1 MASVSIF
8 HSHVW
13 YIAWNLFCNVFYCM
27 QANSASQKQ
36 RSGSSVAAAPA
47 ESSQAPPHSPL
58 PPNHC
63 STSTSPPPDLLQHD
77 VIQSTQ
83 KCWNGSTL
91 LERLFT
97 YWSRLCVYMNTW
109 LLRGGW
115 SAGKWSL
122 LSIKF
127 IFRLVNFSAPRT
139 SIYGGSCHA
148 KVTEKEV
155 EKSYALSISLIYLLI
170 NQNYFWVPVF

>member
-1 MASVSIF
+1 MASVSIC

-63 STSTSPPPDLLQHD
+63 STSTSPPPDVLQHD

-83 KCWNGSTL
+83 KCWIGSTL

-127 IFRLVNFSAPRT
+127 IFRLVNFLPPAHRST
-139 SIYGGSCHA
+139 GGHVMLKWQKKRWKKLC
-148 KVTEKEV
+148 V
-155 EKSYALSISLIYLLI
+155 EY
-170 NQNYFWVPVF
+170 